1 MKPPCLL
8 GIFHENK
15 CTFFF
20 SLCIILCSKLVDY
33 LEAWWAAGQH
43 LNFQLID

>member
-1 MKPPCLL
+1 MKPPCLM

-15 CTFFF
+15 LTFFF
-20 SLCIILCSKLVDY
+20 PYALFSAKLVDY